1 LHPHFPEDFSIKHH
15 KHRIS
20 SIFPED
26 FAMKHQKHSN
36 FFHQKSP
43 TCHFSGEFS
52 HLFPPFCGSKNGVI
66 FLMPGQGGGGSGH
79 QTGQWLTR
87 SPGAAVAKMVGSW
100 KLDMVGYG
108 LYDLVIHTI

>member
-15 KHRIS
+15 KASPFS

-26 FAMKHQKHSN
+26 FAMKHQKHAN

-43 TCHFSGEFS
+43 TCHFSGEFP
-52 HLFPPFCGSKNGVI
+52 HLFGTKNGM
-66 FLMPGQGGGGSGH
+66 MPGQGGGGSGH

-87 SPGAAVAKMVGSW
+87 SPGAAKMVGSSGVE
-100 KLDMVGYG
+100 VGRSYF
-108 LYDLVIHTI
+108 V